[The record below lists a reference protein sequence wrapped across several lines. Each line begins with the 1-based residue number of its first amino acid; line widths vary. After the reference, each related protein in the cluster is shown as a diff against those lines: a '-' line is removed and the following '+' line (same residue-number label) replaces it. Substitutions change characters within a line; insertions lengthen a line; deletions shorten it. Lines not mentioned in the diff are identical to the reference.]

1 MGWTDS
7 DFEFEENPDNTTM
20 QTTGTEDR
28 ANNDDN
34 VNHTTGEIRRQQMYD
49 RLMLDGVHDLIQG
62 DIRDGLSR
70 DRFDWDNNKNKT
82 NTIIIIYKTD
92 VG

>member
-1 MGWTDS
+1 
-7 DFEFEENPDNTTM
+7 M

-34 VNHTTGEIRRQQMYD
+34 VNHITGEIRRQQMYD
-49 RLMLDGVHDLIQG
+49 RLMLEGVHDLIQG

-70 DRFDWDNNKNKT
+70 DRFD
-82 NTIIIIYKTD
+82 
-92 VG
+92 